1 MSDNDNDELESTN
14 QSTEEVV
21 KTDDV
26 EDESANDE
34 SEDIEKL
41 RESNKRLFERTKK
54 AEAEAKLLKAERV
67 KKEEI
72 AKVDAKPV
80 EKQAE
85 FDLEDV
91 AVFVQKVPNKE
102 DRELVKDYAKFKGI
116 RLEEALEVPVIVATL
131 KDNDEKR
138 KSAAATILVLADE
151 AFPNRV
157 QSRLLKMP
165 KLVKLWMQMNW
176 LKLGSILNVNNTH
189 GWACESVEKIH
200 IK

>member
-138 KSAAATILVLADE
+138 KSAAATNTGTGRRGVSKPSPEQIIEDAQAGKAVDADE
-151 AFPNRV
+151 LA
-157 QSRLLKMP
+157 QARLDSKR
-165 KLVKLWMQMNW
+165 K
-176 LKLGSILNVNNTH
+176 
-189 GWACESVEKIH
+189 
-200 IK
+200 